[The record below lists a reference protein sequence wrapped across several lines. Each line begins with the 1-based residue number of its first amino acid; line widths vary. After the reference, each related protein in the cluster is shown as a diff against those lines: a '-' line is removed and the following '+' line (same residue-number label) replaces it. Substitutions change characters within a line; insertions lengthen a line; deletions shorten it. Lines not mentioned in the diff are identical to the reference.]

1 MKRLA
6 VEQEVALSVGDA
18 TVDCRVAALSG
29 GEAALAPLDPADSGL
44 LPAASAGAS
53 LVFTHGGR
61 LVMLRGAMYRAT
73 GEADLRFAEKSSGSG
88 PVVAEQRRKA
98 ARLPITLPATIRQLD
113 DEGTPFG
120 EERQLVT
127 RDISIGGFAVAMGV
141 GGFSRR
147 ARPVRAHPDERR
159 DAQRHG
165 GRRARRE
172 RDVRAALRAA
182 RPGRPR
188 QARGL
193 PGRPAVGPRAAG
205 RRGRA
210 GSRPLGRS
218 AHSRLRT
225 NRTMS
230 ASRA

>member
-29 GEAALAPLDPADSGL
+29 GEAALAPLDPAETGL

-127 RDISIGGFAVAMGV
+127 RDISIGGFAVGTGV
-141 GGFSRR
+141 GGFS
-147 ARPVRAHPDERR
+147 PGAHVQFALILTSGEMLSGT
-159 DAQRHG
+159 AVV
-165 GRRARRE
+165 
-172 RDVRAALRAA
+172 VRAASEMSGLRFAKLA
-182 RPGRPR
+182 PADRVKLAGFLAGR
-188 QARGL
+188 QS
-193 PGRPAVGPRAAG
+193 GRGPRAA
-205 RRGRA
+205 A
-210 GSRPLGRS
+210 GAR
-218 AHSRLRT
+218 
-225 NRTMS
+225 
-230 ASRA
+230 